1 MQSRFTVP
9 YGTDILACETLSST
23 LSYGVRHGRSK
34 VADQRVVMK
43 HECKHRGRPKI
54 QADTTQREAIVA
66 TARMLFLQ
74 KGYGATT
81 TEDIVGQCRIS
92 KQTLYRLF
100 PGKATL
106 FAAVVVAGREQ
117 WLNLPV
123 PDDLPLETALEKIF
137 RLDISEGE
145 ERERLQ
151 QIQMTLAEAQLHPEL
166 REIVKYC
173 GSDQAH
179 EQLAAWLQG
188 QAERGRLRVVGD
200 ALATAQMLTDMVF
213 GALLRRTIGN
223 VEWRSGEDWRAH
235 VKAAIGVFLHG
246 VGTRAERQ

>member
-1 MQSRFTVP
+1 M
-9 YGTDILACETLSST
+9 
-23 LSYGVRHGRSK
+23 SK
-34 VADQRVVMK
+34 D
-43 HECKHRGRPKI
+43 HCKHRGRPKI
-54 QADTTQREAIVA
+54 QADTAQRETIVGV
-66 TARMLFLQ
+66 ARMLFLQ

-106 FAAVVVAGREQ
+106 FEAVVVAGRQQ

-123 PDDLPLETALEKIF
+123 PDDLPLETALETIF
-137 RLDISEGE
+137 RLDISEDE

-151 QIQMTLAEAQLHPEL
+151 QIQMTLAEAQLYPEL

-179 EQLAAWLQG
+179 EQLAAWLNS
-188 QAERGRLRVVGD
+188 QAARGTIRLAGD

-213 GALLRRTIGN
+213 GALLRRTIGS
-223 VEWRSGEDWRAH
+223 VEWRSGEAWRRH

-246 VGTRAERQ
+246 VIR